1 MLYTEPIAQKSK
13 DENFPAMT
21 KLLKKSHDFEEI
33 TVDGELWWLADYFK
47 ESGKTHVIVKV
58 SFFFV

>member
-13 DENFPAMT
+13 DEVFPAMT
-21 KLLKKSHDFEEI
+21 KLLKKSHNFVKI

-47 ESGKTHVIVKV
+47 ESGKRML
-58 SFFFV
+58 S